1 MGDGVK
7 SADRVLDILEL
18 LAVADR
24 PLALREIAD
33 RLSIPKS
40 STLMLLRTL
49 EARGYA
55 ARGADDGYVLDAAA
69 GRRDEAALE
78 LGWGASR
85 PMRLL
90 RVARP
95 VMQDL
100 VDTLQ
105 ETTTLGALRPDG
117 DVQVLGAIVSPL
129 AIRYDLGRLKVIPG
143 YCTAMGQAMLAF
155 QDADTVERYIARCRF
170 ERLTERTIGD
180 APSLRI
186 RLAQI
191 RRRGWSVH
199 IDERFLG
206 ASGAAVPISDET
218 GRVVAAIN
226 IATVTVRFRKR
237 QGDIVAGLRA
247 AAARISAALGAPVPE
262 VSSAASVR
270 RQSGG

>member
-18 LAVADR
+18 LAAAESAV
-24 PLALREIAD
+24 PLREISD

-49 EARGYA
+49 EARGYV
-55 ARGADDGYVLDAAA
+55 ARGGGDGYVLDTAPGARGVRA
-69 GRRDEAALE
+69 GEF
-78 LGWGASR
+78 GWGASR

-95 VMQDL
+95 VMQEL

-155 QDADTVERYIARCRF
+155 QDSEMVERYIAHCRF
-170 ERLTERTIGD
+170 EKLTERTIAD
-180 APSLRI
+180 APSLRA

-206 ASGAAVPISDET
+206 VSGAAVPIADES

-237 QGDIVAGLRA
+237 QAEIVAGLRA
-247 AAARISAALGAPVPE
+247 GAARIAAALDAPAGEESSAAAR
-262 VSSAASVR
+262 R
-270 RQSGG
+270 RQPGG